1 MVRYIKE
8 EDVRRILTMPG
19 TIALMEQAFRDWAQ
33 GNATDVPRRRLRQP
47 TGPFSM
53 LMGAA
58 PALNVLGFKA
68 TYNRPTASSALVQLY
83 DQQRGNLIA
92 MIECDWMGRM
102 RTGATTGLA
111 TRLLSRVDASVVAC
125 FGTGRHGATQ
135 LEGVCAVR
143 KIREVRAFGRNP
155 ERVAKFCDKMSHR
168 LNVSVHPVVSPHE
181 AISGAHIINVMTRA
195 QTPVFDGKLLTPGQH
210 VNAAG
215 INAIDRREIDL
226 ETIRRS
232 SVVVVDSR
240 QVAQNESGDLLP
252 AFEAGLLQWESLPDL
267 GDILLDRRAGRTSP
281 DQITLFE
288 SHGMCI
294 EDLYTGKHVLEVALR
309 ENIGTDLPIGE

>member
-1 MVRYIKE
+1 MVRYLQE
-8 EDVRRILTMPG
+8 EDVRRILNMPE

-58 PALNVLGFKA
+58 PKINVIGFKA
-68 TYNRPTASSALVQLY
+68 TYNRPSGSSALVQLY
-83 DQQRGNLIA
+83 DQQRGSLIA

-111 TRLLSRVDASVVAC
+111 TRLLSREDASVVAC
-125 FGTGRHGATQ
+125 FGTGRHGGTQ

-143 KIREVRAFGRNP
+143 KIREVRAYGRNP
-155 ERVAKFCDKMSHR
+155 ERLAKFCDTMSNK
-168 LNVSVHPVVSPHE
+168 LNVSVCPVVSPEE

-195 QTPVFDGKLLTPGQH
+195 QTPVFDGKLLEPGQH
-210 VNAAG
+210 INAAG

-232 SVVVVDSR
+232 SVLAVDSR

-252 AFEAGLLQWESLPDL
+252 AFEAGLLQWENLPDL
-267 GDILLDRRAGRTSP
+267 GDMLLGRRAGRTSRE
-281 DQITLFE
+281 QITLFE

-294 EDLYTGKHVLEVALR
+294 EDLYAGKHVLEVALR
-309 ENIGTDLPIGE
+309 DSIGTDLPIGE